1 MKNLSLL
8 LLAGSALL
16 LASCNMNSVPQP
28 EAVSG
33 QVKELSPTASG
44 AVTYTGWS
52 GGAGKVMASVEGKD
66 NLVTA
71 DLAAD
76 GKFSLTLPRLDAS
89 LLSPMDLSS
98 ELPDGCTGSL
108 KTSGAG
114 DARGNAASFDVQAGK
129 SGMIAPAAFQMSNSS
144 INISSGSY
152 VYVDKAVGLSGKI
165 NCTEEGVGVTG
176 DINLQLRA
184 GWNKVTFTISA
195 TDQGGNISLTTGSVP
210 AQWVYLEG
218 GLAFPIRQQSL
229 SGSALAQPALK
240 VARTLPFFR

>member
-1 MKNLSLL
+1 MKNHSLL
-8 LLAGSALL
+8 LLAGCALL

-28 EAVSG
+28 ETVSG
-33 QVKELSPTASG
+33 QVKELSATASG
-44 AVTYTGWS
+44 SVTYTGWS
-52 GGAGKVMASVEGKD
+52 GGAGRVMASVAGKD

-89 LLSPMDLSS
+89 LLSPMDFSS

-108 KTSGAG
+108 KTSGAS

-129 SGMIAPAAFQMSNSS
+129 SGMIAPAAFQMANSS
-144 INISSGSY
+144 TSISSGSY
-152 VYVDKAVGLSGKI
+152 VYVDKAVGLSGKL
-165 NCTEEGVGVTG
+165 NCTEEGLTVTG
-176 DINLQLRA
+176 DVNLQLRA

-195 TDQGGNISLTTGSVP
+195 TAQGGNISLTTGSVP

-218 GLAFPIRQQSL
+218 GLAFPIKQQSL